1 MAMRTLAILFLIVSG
16 TWAAELRIQ
25 VRDEAGRPVWTRLEV
40 RGPDGKMHQ
49 PPSALR
55 DRTAGNRPGGEPWY
69 LGSFVVE
76 GQASLEVPAGRYTV
90 IAEHGL
96 EYERAE
102 RIVEVRERQPA
113 RVALRLR
120 PWIRMRD
127 RGWYSGDMH
136 LHRPP
141 EDSAAL
147 GLAEDLNIS
156 VVFTM
161 WNKRNLWEGKA
172 LPADPVT
179 RASPSHLVML
189 MNAEDER
196 GGGAW
201 LLDGIPKPLPLGVDG
216 RWFPPGITF
225 VRQARALRSPGGAL
239 PWFDCEKP
247 FWWEVPVMMALAAP
261 DSFGVV
267 HNHFNQ
273 YGINNAEAWGRP
285 RDQGQFPSSREG
297 FVNYSLSLYYRYLNL
312 GFRLPPSA
320 GSASGVLPNPPGYNR
335 MYVPVSGPLS
345 VEKWFAALRDGPSFV
360 TNGPILF
367 FRTERAGSRLTA
379 SVEAR
384 AREPI
389 DRVEIV
395 ANGEVIKQFSPTA
408 GSRAFKAAFTF
419 DPKNHSWVAARCF
432 LKPSATIRLAHS
444 SPVYL
449 GAHWDARADAQ
460 YFVNWL
466 DELIAQTT
474 ADAKRFANTGE
485 RDQALALY
493 REARAFYQA
502 RAR

>member
-1 MAMRTLAILFLIVSG
+1 VRTLAIFFIIVSAS
-16 TWAAELRIQ
+16 WAAELRIQ
-25 VRDEAGRPVWTRLEV
+25 VTDEAGRPIWTRLEV
-40 RGPDGKMHQ
+40 RGPDGKMHR

-55 DRTAGNRPGGEPWY
+55 DATASNRPGGEPYY

-76 GQASLEVPAGRYTV
+76 GTASLSVPPGRYRV

-96 EYERAE
+96 EYERVE
-102 RIVEVRERQPA
+102 RIVEVTDRQPA
-113 RVALRLR
+113 SLAVRLR
-120 PWIRMRD
+120 PWIHMRE
-127 RGWYSGDMH
+127 RGWWSGDMH

-141 EDSAAL
+141 DDSPKLA
-147 GLAEDLNIS
+147 LAEDLNVS

-172 LPADPVT
+172 LPADPVL
-179 RASPSHLVML
+179 RASPNHLVML

-196 GGGAW
+196 GGGAR
-201 LLDGIPKPLPLGVDG
+201 LLHAIPKPLPLGVDG

-225 VRQARALRSPGGAL
+225 VRQARAQRPPQGVL

-247 FWWEVPVMMALAAP
+247 FWWEVPVVMALATP
-261 DSFGVV
+261 DSLGVA

-285 RDQGQFPSSREG
+285 RDQKQFPSSREG

-335 MYVPVSGPLS
+335 MYVRLSGPLS
-345 VEKWFAALRDGPSFV
+345 IEKWYAALRDGPSFV
-360 TNGPILF
+360 TNGPMLF
-367 FRTERAGSRLTA
+367 FSTSKAGTGLRASI
-379 SVEAR
+379 EAR

-389 DRVEIV
+389 DRIEIV
-395 ANGEVIKQFSPTA
+395 ANGEVVQQFAPKP
-408 GSRAFKAAFTF
+408 GSLSFRTEFAF

-432 LKPSATIRLAHS
+432 LKLGSTIRLAHS

-449 GAHWDARADAQ
+449 SGRWDARADAQ
-460 YFVNWL
+460 YFLDWI

-474 ADAKRFANTGE
+474 TDPKRFATPAE
-485 RDQALALY
+485 RNQILALY
-493 REARAFYQA
+493 RDARAFYEAKA
-502 RAR
+502 R